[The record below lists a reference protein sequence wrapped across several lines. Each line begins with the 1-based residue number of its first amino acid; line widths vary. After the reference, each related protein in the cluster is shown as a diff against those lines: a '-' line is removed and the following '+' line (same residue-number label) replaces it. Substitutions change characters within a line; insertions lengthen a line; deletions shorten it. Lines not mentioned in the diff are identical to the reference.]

1 MEAEWRTDVELQNA
15 HARCLRKNLFA
26 MRRSVSIH
34 LHEHRCGYHN
44 ISLRLPFV
52 RVPVVPDLSASGLVP
67 LGTPP
72 RTPFAVVRMDY
83 NPFSILSVLHLST

>member
-1 MEAEWRTDVELQNA
+1 MEAEWCTDVELQNA
-15 HARCLRKNLFA
+15 HARCLTKSLCV

-34 LHEHRCGYHN
+34 LHGHRCGYHN

-67 LGTPP
+67 GTG
-72 RTPFAVVRMDY
+72 RCLLWSAWITTHSSSCMCC
-83 NPFSILSVLHLST
+83 T